1 MPQERK
7 NFGRL
12 REVIPPPN
20 LIENQI
26 FSFNEFLQL
35 DAASAPARK
44 NLGLEAVFREAFPV
58 ESNNGNFRL
67 EYLEYGLQM
76 PKSTELECIR
86 EGTTYAISVML
97 KLRLREKQSFKDEEI
112 LMGEVPMIT
121 DRGSFIVNGA
131 ERVVV
136 SQLHRSPGI
145 CFEESAHTSGK
156 VLHAFRISPDRGTWI
171 EVQFDQNDL
180 LWVYLD
186 RRRRRRKF
194 LVTTLL
200 RAFGYKDDKDILAL
214 FYQHRDLTA
223 KAALDLEPEQ
233 LSQLVY
239 ADPIV
244 DVETGKVVAKQYDK
258 LSRDTLKEIHRQLPK
273 QKFGVFDTAFDDGAI
288 ILSLRKDIGAV
299 RNEEEALKEIFR
311 KLRPGEPVNVKGAR
325 AHMQRL
331 FQDPLRYDLG
341 RVGRYKLNQR
351 LGLQVG
357 LD

>member
-1 MPQERK
+1 M
-7 NFGRL
+7 
-12 REVIPPPN
+12 
-20 LIENQI
+20 
-26 FSFNEFLQL
+26 
-35 DAASAPARK
+35 
-44 NLGLEAVFREAFPV
+44 
-58 ESNNGNFRL
+58 
-67 EYLEYGLQM
+67 
-76 PKSTELECIR
+76 
-86 EGTTYAISVML
+86 
-97 KLRLREKQSFKDEEI
+97 
-112 LMGEVPMIT
+112 
-121 DRGSFIVNGA
+121 
-131 ERVVV
+131 
-136 SQLHRSPGI
+136 
-145 CFEESAHTSGK
+145 
-156 VLHAFRISPDRGTWI
+156 LHAFRIIPDRGTWI

-214 FYQHRDLTA
+214 FYQHRELTA
-223 KAALDLEPEQ
+223 KAALDLDPEE

-258 LSRDTLKEIHRQLPK
+258 LSRETLKEIHKQLPK
-273 QKFGVFDTAFDDGAI
+273 QKFGVFDTAFDNGSI

-341 RVGRYKLNQR
+341 RVGRYKLNQK
-351 LGLQVG
+351 LGLDVS
-357 LD
+357 LDTRTITPEDIVEATKLLCKLSAGDGARSTTSITSVPAASATSANSSPTSAAPASRTSSRRSRPASTSTTRASTRSPRRSSSTRSLSATRSASSSRAASCPS